1 MERPARGFCSRYTT
15 VTPRFLQPLHDRYT
29 RPLHISEKPYAP
41 ASRLPCMLPCEPL
54 SAPFSEPAELDF
66 AALAASAAGITVLK
80 PQGKRVGAQLPQR

>member
-1 MERPARGFCSRYTT
+1 
-15 VTPRFLQPLHDRYT
+15 
-29 RPLHISEKPYAP
+29 
-41 ASRLPCMLPCEPL
+41 MLPCEPL